1 MSEGLANLGAMARL
15 LVRGVR
21 AGPPKGPPAAPRRR
35 PAVERA
41 AAVDAAHVAAYLR
54 ATDGTRIPAFLG
66 EGAPA
71 PPVFPATWEPGAF
84 LRLFAGLDDPLPPG
98 GVLHLSTGSVF
109 LRPLHAGDRVRCR
122 VELDRVE
129 RVERGLRF
137 TVLTRNWNGAGVLCA
152 ESTAVLLVRA
162 RESAPAASTGD
173 VRAGETA
180 ADDRRRSDGAPS
192 PLADVGGIASTL
204 PDGVDD
210 GDGDAWEEV
219 ARWRLGAGEGR
230 RYARASGDY
239 NPIHLWGWSA
249 RLFGLR
255 RPILHGYCTQAR
267 VAHAVIERRL
277 GGDPGA
283 LRRLDIAFRAPVFLP
298 SAVRLALAPR
308 VGGGRFR
315 VLAHDD
321 ARILAEGSWTGAA

>member
-1 MSEGLANLGAMARL
+1 MARL

-98 GVLHLSTGSVF
+98 GVLHLSTDSVF
-109 LRPLHAGDRVRCR
+109 LRPLRAGDRVRCR

-129 RVERGLRF
+129 RVDRGLRF
-137 TVLTRNWNGAGVLCA
+137 AVLTRNWNGAGVLCA

-162 RESAPAASTGD
+162 RESAPSSTD
-173 VRAGETA
+173 PVTDDAAGETA
-180 ADDRRRSDGAPS
+180 GDRQRSDGAPS
-192 PLADVGGIASTL
+192 PIDDVGGIASTL
-204 PDGVDD
+204 PDGGHEDD
-210 GDGDAWEEV
+210 AAWEEV
-219 ARWRLGAGEGR
+219 TRWRLGAGEGR
-230 RYARASGDY
+230 RYARVSGDY

-283 LRRLDIAFRAPVFLP
+283 LRRLGIAFRAPVFLP

-315 VLAHDD
+315 VLADD
-321 ARILAEGSWTGAA
+321 GDRILAEGSWTGAA